1 MSHSLKD
8 KDNYRLPPDIISSI
22 NYIERERREINSEDT
37 DYSRHIPLFIVAFFV
52 VLLVFIGLKAIAGGG
67 LFDLFIG
74 LWVGLAPF
82 YVVYLVAKRKKQNT
96 SLQVHHDIYVRD
108 VILPLL
114 ESLSPQLRYER
125 SGSILPYCEAD
136 IKHWFSSSGS
146 IRKAEDLVEGEIN
159 GVSIRFGE
167 IEKLADS
174 EYEKFL
180 CFVADFNKV
189 LNATTLLDPKS
200 VALRQVFSPKRKAL
214 KDVKSIQ
221 LDNPTF
227 NKQYQVYTDND
238 IEARYILTPRFMESI
253 LATRGSLCGYYLFK
267 ENKILFV
274 GNVSVNH
281 AQVDLF
287 DIDAETN
294 IYEQTLQT
302 AKALKHLL
310 GLVEAFNL
318 DSLIWK

>member
-1 MSHSLKD
+1 MSNSLKD
-8 KDNYRLPPDIISSI
+8 QDSYRLPSDIISSI
-22 NYIERERREINSEDT
+22 NHIEGERKKINTEDT
-37 DYSRHIPLFIVAFFV
+37 DYNRHIPLFIVAFFA
-52 VLLVFIGLKAIAGGG
+52 VLLVFIGLKEMAGGG
-67 LFDLFIG
+67 LFDLLII
-74 LWVGLAPF
+74 LWGSLAPF

-96 SLQVHHDIYVRD
+96 NLQVHHDIYVQD

-114 ESLSPQLRYER
+114 KSLSPQLSYQRN
-125 SGSILPYCEAD
+125 GSILPYCEAD

-167 IEKLADS
+167 VEKLADS
-174 EYEKFL
+174 EYDKFL

-200 VALRQVFSPKRKAL
+200 VALRQAFSPKRKAL
-214 KDVKSIQ
+214 KAVKRIQ

-253 LATRGSLCGYYLFK
+253 LATKGNLCGYYLFK
-267 ENKILFV
+267 ANKILFV
-274 GNVSVNH
+274 GNVSVNN

-287 DIDAETN
+287 DIDVETD

-310 GLVEAFNL
+310 GLVETFNL
-318 DSLIWK
+318 DSRIWK